1 MSPPRSRPA
10 TAGIAPLPGA
20 KPGRTTMNPAPFLWL
35 CLLALGAT
43 ASAETPADAVRAVPV
58 APDAAATTAWQTEPH
73 LSVIP
78 RTEAERARIAKVLAP
93 PTDFSAPEPFETKPA
108 GAATT
113 RLMPGTEAFSQFSPN
128 MPVDREMD
136 FKIGNGIFRKL
147 WVGAPSSTRGSDGL
161 GPLYNARACQ
171 NCHIKDGRGHMPDG
185 PDDSRV
191 SAFLRLSIPGGPDR
205 PEIPGYIPTQPD
217 PVYGGQLQDLA
228 LEGYLA
234 EARMGVGW
242 TEMPVTLAD
251 GSVVSLRRPAY
262 AVEAP
267 AYGPPHAALQ
277 VSPRVAPQMIGLGL
291 IEAVPVAD
299 IVAGADPEDA
309 DGDGISGRPQIVW
322 SSQFDRPMLGRFG
335 HKAGNATILEQSA
348 SAFSGDMGLS
358 TPLFDSPSGECT
370 DAQTDC
376 RSAPSGQEP
385 GIRDGLE
392 VDGASLDLVNFYSRN
407 LAVPERRGADDPRV
421 LRGKEIA
428 YTIGCTACHRP
439 KFVTHRLKDQPEQSF
454 QLIWPYTDLLLHDM
468 GEGLADGRPESRA
481 DGREWRTAPL
491 WGIALNGKVTG
502 VESYLHDGRARS
514 LIEAVLWH
522 GGEAQA
528 ARDAVVNLPAEDR
541 KALIA
546 WLESL

>member
-1 MSPPRSRPA
+1 M
-10 TAGIAPLPGA
+10 TAA
-20 KPGRTTMNPAPFLWL
+20 R
-35 CLLALGAT
+35 LLAALALPLLAGAGL
-43 ASAETPADAVRAVPV
+43 AETPSDAVRAVPV
-58 APDAAATTAWQTEPH
+58 APAHDMTPDWHTEPH
-73 LSVIP
+73 LSIVP
-78 RTEAERARIAKVLAP
+78 RTNAEAARIEAVLALP
-93 PTDFSAPEPFETKPA
+93 ADFAAPEKFEAKPA

-113 RLMPGTEAFSQFSPN
+113 RLIPGPAAFSQFSPN

-147 WVGAPSSTRGSDGL
+147 WVGALSSTKGSDGL

-171 NCHIKDGRGHMPDG
+171 NCHLKDGRGHLPEG

-191 SAFLRLSIPGGPDR
+191 SAFLRLSVPGGPGR
-205 PEIPGYIPTQPD
+205 PEIPGYHPTLPD
-217 PVYGGQLQDLA
+217 PGYGGQLQDLA

-234 EARMGVGW
+234 EARMGITW
-242 TEMPVTLAD
+242 TQERVTLAD
-251 GSVVSLRRPAY
+251 GTVVTLRHPTY

-267 AYGPPHAALQ
+267 AYGPPGPAMQ
-277 VSPRVAPQMIGLGL
+277 ISPRVAPQMIGLGL
-291 IEAVPVAD
+291 IEAIPVAD
-299 IVAGADPEDA
+299 IVAGADEDDA

-322 SSQFDRPMLGRFG
+322 SSEFDRPMLGRFG
-335 HKAGNATILEQSA
+335 HKAGNATIKEQSA

-358 TPLFDSPSGECT
+358 NPLFPAPSGECT
-370 DAQTDC
+370 EAQPDC
-376 RSAPSGQEP
+376 RAAPAGQEP

-392 VDGASLDLVNFYSRN
+392 VDGPSLDLVTFYSRN
-407 LAVPERRGADDPRV
+407 LAVPERRDAGDPQV

-428 YTIGCTACHRP
+428 YSIGCTSCHRP
-439 KFVTHRLKDQPEQSF
+439 KFVTHRLTDRPEQSF
-454 QLIWPYTDLLLHDM
+454 QLIWPYSDLLLHDM
-468 GEGLADGRPESRA
+468 GEGLADNRPEARA

-491 WGIALNGKVTG
+491 WGISLNGKVTG

-528 ARDAVVNLPAEDR
+528 ARDTVVNLPTQDR
-541 KALIA
+541 EALIA